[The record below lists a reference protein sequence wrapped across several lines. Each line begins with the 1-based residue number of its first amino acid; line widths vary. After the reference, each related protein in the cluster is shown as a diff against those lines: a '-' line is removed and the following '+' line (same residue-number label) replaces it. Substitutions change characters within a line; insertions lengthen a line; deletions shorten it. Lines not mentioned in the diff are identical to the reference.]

1 MKFIVAFN
9 EENYGIGLNGEMPW
23 GLSVKED
30 LKFFKEMTMGK
41 ELVMGN
47 TTYQHLL
54 QSNIQLHGR
63 TIHVLTTNEK
73 LLGNKPYINETQ
85 FLELIKSKPDLILAG
100 GKQIYELGLR
110 DDVLPHLSGG
120 YISKI
125 GFKNQTYECDVD
137 LKGFSQQI
145 DLIFKNKHVFSV
157 ENEKYVL
164 NIYDFFQ

>member
-9 EENYGIGLNGEMPW
+9 EENYGIGLNGDMPW

-30 LKFFKEMTMGK
+30 LNFFRKITMGK

-47 TTYQHLL
+47 TTYQTLL
-54 QSNIQLHGR
+54 KSNIQLDGR
-63 TIHVLTTNEK
+63 IIHVLTSNEK
-73 LLGNKPYINETQ
+73 LLGNKPYINEIQ
-85 FLELIKSKPDLILAG
+85 FLKLVKSNPDLILAG

-110 DDVLPHLSGG
+110 NDVSPYLSGG

-125 GFKNQTYECDVD
+125 GFKNQIYECDVD
-137 LKGFSQQI
+137 LKSFVQQI

-164 NIYDFFQ
+164 NIYEFFK